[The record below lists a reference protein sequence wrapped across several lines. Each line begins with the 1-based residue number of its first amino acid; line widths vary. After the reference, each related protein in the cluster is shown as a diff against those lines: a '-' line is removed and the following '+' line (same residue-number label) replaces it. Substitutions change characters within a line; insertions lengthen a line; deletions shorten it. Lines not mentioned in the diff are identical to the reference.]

1 MIQDTAIVVEAV
13 STTAGISNIV
23 ITLALTASL
32 KSMWNLNHVMQESK
46 DGVLLNQLVVEGFS
60 EPKFAPMMKR
70 SRGYLV
76 IHNYHNFFYNSFYLT
91 HL

>member
-32 KSMWNLNHVMQESK
+32 KSMWNLQNVFHIV
-46 DGVLLNQLVVEGFS
+46 
-60 EPKFAPMMKR
+60 A
-70 SRGYLV
+70 YLR
-76 IHNYHNFFYNSFYLT
+76 IISNNPANL
-91 HL
+91 